1 MSQGSPVVSTIVRAA
16 ARCSLYLLTLLS
28 VTSLIAIPSFAEG
41 KNWPREI
48 SVPEAEIV
56 IYQPQLES
64 FSGDK
69 LSSRAALSVTV
80 KDATELVFGAAWFD
94 CRVETDRE
102 ARTVDLVDIK
112 VSAVKF
118 PDAREEHLEK
128 LTAILE
134 REIPIQ
140 ELTID
145 LDELLAALD
154 LVEREQAAAEDLGTT
169 SPEIIFT
176 TGPAVLVVIDGDPEL
191 RAIEETDLMRV
202 INTPFLTLLD
212 SPTKSYFLR
221 GGDLWFRAAEIKGDW
236 SLESD
241 PPQSV
246 TAYATRLD
254 EEAAAFEA
262 TGEAGDTEPPADAAS
277 AQDQIPQVFVRTTPA
292 ELIQT
297 DGEPTYSPISGA
309 DLLYMSN
316 TETDVFLTI
325 GTQEFYVLLSGRWY
339 TSKDMTG
346 TWTYVPSGE
355 LPEAFAAIPPDS
367 ERGHVL
373 ANVVGTQ
380 EAREAVLDAQIP
392 QTATVDRNE
401 ATCTVEYDGEPQF
414 EAIEKTD
421 MEYAINT
428 ASSVIRIGGSYYC
441 CEDAVWFAA
450 SDPLGPWSV
459 CVSVPSEVQTIP
471 PSCPIYNVKYVYV
484 YDYTPSVVYVGYT
497 PGYAGC
503 YVYGGT
509 IVYGTGYI
517 YRGWYGPV
525 YYYPRPVTYGF
536 SMRYS
541 PYYGWGCGFHAGV
554 SGPHGWFHMS
564 WRSGGWHHPPGH
576 RRVSASSRRLVGSR
590 RVSAHAHQ
598 CQYQRQSEYLRRSQG
613 GRAGYPNA
621 AGYPPDSGRRC
632 CPAAAAAPRRHAA
645 SLESSQQ
652 RYRRSQRKRPSQDG
666 SGLADARPR
675 QLVIRSQLPAVV
687 GTGNHGSKPGLEP
700 PAGGPRPRRPAQQQL
715 SAFAATTQSAAAA
728 APAAAERQSWRWRT
742 KALVI
747 RRPGGH
753 STCLGRQM

>member
-1 MSQGSPVVSTIVRAA
+1 MSRGSSVVATIARTV
-16 ARCSLYLLTLLS
+16 ARCSPYLLTLLS
-28 VTSLIAIPSFAEG
+28 VTSLIAMPSFAEG
-41 KNWPREI
+41 KNWPHEI

-69 LSSRAALSVTV
+69 LSSRAAISVTV
-80 KDATELVFGAAWFD
+80 KDATDPVFGAAWFD
-94 CRVETDRE
+94 CRVDTDRE
-102 ARTVDLVDIK
+102 ARTVDLLDVK
-112 VSAVKF
+112 VSAIKF
-118 PDAREEHLEK
+118 PDAAEEHLEK

-134 REIPIQ
+134 REIPTQ

-145 LDELLAALD
+145 LDQLLAALD
-154 LVEREQAAAEDLGTT
+154 LVERERAAAEDLDTAP
-169 SPEIIFT
+169 PEIIFA
-176 TGPAVLVVIDGDPEL
+176 TGPAVLVVIDGEPEL

-246 TAYATRLD
+246 TAYAARLD
-254 EEAAAFEA
+254 EEAAAFDG

-297 DGEPTYSPISGA
+297 DGKPTYSPISGA

-325 GTQEFYVLLSGRWY
+325 GTQQFYALLSGRWY
-339 TSKDMTG
+339 TSKNMTG

-355 LPEAFAAIPPDS
+355 LPEAFAAISPDS

-373 ANVVGTQ
+373 ANIAGTQ

-421 MEYAINT
+421 MKYAINT

-541 PYYGWGCGFHAGV
+541 PYYGWGFGFHAGV

-564 WRSGGWHHPPGH
+564 WRSGGWHRPPGYRPPH
-576 RRVSASSRRLVGSR
+576 GGWWGAGGYRPTHTNVNVNVNRNISRNVNVNRNIYADRRAGVRDTRTRQATPRTREGAARPQQQPRAATPRVSDRPNNVIADRNGNVHRKTDQGWQTRDRSGWSSDRSSRPSSGPATMDRTRQLDRQQAARDRGAQRSSNYQRSQQQRSQPQRQPQRQPSGSR
-590 RVSAHAHQ
+590 SG
-598 CQYQRQSEYLRRSQG
+598 G
-613 GRAGYPNA
+613 GR
-621 AGYPPDSGRRC
+621 RR
-632 CPAAAAAPRRHAA
+632 
-645 SLESSQQ
+645 
-652 RYRRSQRKRPSQDG
+652 
-666 SGLADARPR
+666 
-675 QLVIRSQLPAVV
+675 
-687 GTGNHGSKPGLEP
+687 
-700 PAGGPRPRRPAQQQL
+700 
-715 SAFAATTQSAAAA
+715 
-728 APAAAERQSWRWRT
+728 
-742 KALVI
+742 
-747 RRPGGH
+747 
-753 STCLGRQM
+753 